1 MSLSIGLIAVV
12 ALVYM
17 AILFAIAFYGDRR
30 RTPLS
35 PRLRAWVYS
44 LSLAVYCT
52 SWTFFGAVGQATD
65 QLWSFLPIYLGPV
78 LLMLFAPWVLQKMI
92 MISKQENITSIA
104 DFIAARY
111 GKSQALAVVVA
122 LICMV
127 GVLPYIALQL
137 KGIVLGVNLLIGSGA
152 DSTGTR
158 AQDTALI
165 VSLVLAL
172 FTIVFGTRSL
182 DVTEHHRGMVLA
194 IAFESLVKLT
204 AFLAVGI
211 FVTFGLYDGFA
222 DLFSQARAAP
232 QLADY
237 WEETVHWPAMLL
249 QTGVA
254 MTAIMC
260 LPRQFHVTVV
270 ENIEPRDLNLARW
283 VFPIYLVLAALF
295 VVPIALAGQLHL
307 PAGVMPDSFVIS
319 LPLAEAHPA
328 LALLAFIGGA
338 SAATGMVIVASVAL
352 STMVS
357 NDMLLPWLLRRRE
370 KDTERPFEAFRHW
383 LLTVRRVSIAVILLL
398 AYVAYRLLGSSASL
412 ATIGQI
418 AFAAIAQLGPA
429 MIGALYWKQ
438 ANRRGVFAGL
448 AAGSLLWAY
457 TLVLPVVAKGLGW
470 PLERIPGLTWLASNP
485 FGLPIEPLTQ
495 GVLIS
500 LVGNFA
506 LFGLVSVLSR
516 TRVSEHWQASRFIGQ
531 EISQRQNSR
540 FMLAVQVED
549 LLMLAARFVGEER
562 ARQSFIRFAYRQGK
576 GFTPNQTANNEWIAH
591 TERLLAG
598 VLGASSARA
607 VVKAAIEGREM
618 QVEDVV
624 RIADEASEVLQF
636 NRALLQ
642 GAIENITQGISV
654 VDQSLRL
661 VAWNHRYLELFEYP
675 DGLIYVGR
683 PIADIIRYN
692 ADRGLCGP
700 GDPDMHVAKRLY
712 WMRQGTPHTS
722 ERLFPNG
729 RVIELI
735 GNPMP
740 GGGFVMS
747 FTDITAYREAEQG
760 LKGAN
765 ESLEQRVQERT
776 QELSQL
782 NQELS
787 EAKSNAEAANQS
799 KTRFL
804 AAVSHDLMQPLN
816 AARLFT
822 SALQERGSAA
832 RDNEALVNNISHSL
846 EDVENLLGTLV
857 DISKLDAGVITPDI
871 APFELGELLGNLAA
885 EYRQV
890 AASEG
895 LRLDFVACGAL
906 VRSDQQLLARILR
919 NLLSNAIRYTPRGRV
934 LLGCRR
940 HRQRLSIE
948 VWDTGVGIAAD
959 KLGEIFQE
967 FKRGESQRCHQD
979 RGLGLGLAI
988 VDKIARMLGHR
999 VRVGSLPG
1007 KGSCFAIE
1015 VPLAR
1020 HAPRS
1025 RAEPLASA
1033 DDLRERLRGSRVW
1046 VLDNDAAICAGMRT
1060 LLEAWGCRVV
1070 TALSEEDLARQVD
1083 NYHAEADL
1091 LIVDYHLDDQRNG
1104 VDAVAAINARR
1115 GSPLPALMI
1124 TANYSNELKQQ
1135 VRELGHTLMH
1145 KPVRPMKLKTALCH
1159 LLEREASV

>member
-1 MSLSIGLIAVV
+1 MSLSSGLIATV
-12 ALVYM
+12 ALLYM
-17 AILFAIAFYGDRR
+17 AVLFAIAFYGDRR
-30 RTPLS
+30 RAPLS
-35 PRLRAWVYS
+35 PRVRAWVYS

-52 SWTFFGAVGQATD
+52 SWTFFGAVGQAAG
-65 QLWSFLPIYLGPV
+65 QLWSFLPIYVGPV

-122 LICMV
+122 LICIV
-127 GVLPYIALQL
+127 CVLPYIALQL
-137 KGIVLGVNLLIGSGA
+137 KGIVLGVNLLIGAGA
-152 DSTGTR
+152 DSGGIR

-211 FVTFGLYDGFA
+211 FVTYGLYDGFD
-222 DLFSQARAAP
+222 DLLDKARAAP

-237 WEETVHWPAMLL
+237 WEETVHWPGLLL

-260 LPRQFHVTVV
+260 LPRQFHVLVV

-295 VVPIALAGQLHL
+295 VVPIALAGQMQL
-307 PAGVMPDSFVIS
+307 PAGVIPDSFVIS

-357 NDMLLPWLLRRRE
+357 NDMLLPWLLRRKGE
-370 KDTERPFEAFRHW
+370 AEQPFEVFRHW
-383 LLTVRRVSIAVILLL
+383 LLTVRRVSIALILLL
-398 AYVAYRLLGSSASL
+398 AYVSYRLLGSTASL

-448 AAGSLLWAY
+448 AAGSFLWAY

-470 PLERIPGLTWLASNP
+470 SLAAFPGLAWLDGRP
-485 FGLPIEPLTQ
+485 FGLMIEPLTL
-495 GVLIS
+495 GVLLS
-500 LVGNFA
+500 LIGNFA
-506 LFGLVSVLSR
+506 LFGLVSVFSR

-531 EISQRQNSR
+531 EISQKLSSR
-540 FMLAVQVED
+540 SMLAVQLED

-576 GFTPNQTANNEWIAH
+576 GFSPSQNANDEWIAH

-624 RIADEASEVLQF
+624 KIADEASEVLQF

-692 ADRGLCGP
+692 AERGLCGP
-700 GDPDMHVAKRLY
+700 GDPDLHVAKRLY

-747 FTDITAYREAEQG
+747 FTDITAYRHAEQG
-760 LKGAN
+760 LKDAN
-765 ESLEQRVQERT
+765 EGLEQRVQERT
-776 QELSQL
+776 FELSQL
-782 NQELS
+782 NQALT
-787 EAKSNAEAANQS
+787 EAKGNAEAANQS
-799 KTRFL
+799 KSRFL

-816 AARLFT
+816 AARLF
-822 SALQERGSAA
+822 SAALAHQEKLPEEATELVRHLDSSLRSAEDLITDLLDISRLEGGRVSADVAAFPLANLYDTLGVEFRVLAQEHGIDFHVRGSKL
-832 RDNEALVNNISHSL
+832 RIESDIK
-846 EDVENLLGTLV
+846 LLRRVLQNFLT
-857 DISKLDAGVITPDI
+857 
-871 APFELGELLGNLAA
+871 
-885 EYRQV
+885 
-890 AASEG
+890 
-895 LRLDFVACGAL
+895 
-906 VRSDQQLLARILR
+906 
-919 NLLSNAIRYTPRGRV
+919 NAFRYAKGHV
-934 LLGCRR
+934 LLGVRR
-940 HRQRLSIE
+940 EQGHLRLE
-948 VWDTGVGIAAD
+948 VWDHGPGIPPD
-959 KLGEIFQE
+959 KLHVIFEE
-967 FKRGESQRCHQD
+967 FKRLDSHQT
-979 RGLGLGLAI
+979 RAEKGLGLGLAI
-988 VDKIARMLGHR
+988 ADRLCKVLGHR
-999 VRVGSLPG
+999 LEVRSWPG
-1007 KGSCFAIE
+1007 KGSVFSVS

-1020 HAPRS
+1020 QPAP
-1025 RAEPLASA
+1025 AQINGHKLETPEQLNGAQ
-1033 DDLRERLRGSRVW
+1033 
-1046 VLDNDAAICAGMRT
+1046 VLCVDNEDSILTGMNS
-1060 LLEAWGCRVV
+1060 LLTRWGCRVL
-1070 TALSEEDLARQVD
+1070 TARSREECQALLEGDARPQLA
-1083 NYHAEADL
+1083 
-1091 LIVDYHLDDQRNG
+1091 LIDYHLDDG
-1104 VDAVAAINARR
+1104 
-1115 GSPLPALMI
+1115 
-1124 TANYSNELKQQ
+1124 
-1135 VRELGHTLMH
+1135 ELGTDLMAWLRTRLGEPVPGVVISADARPELVAQIH
-1145 KPVRPMKLKTALCH
+1145 AAGLDFLPKPVKPAALRALLSRH
-1159 LLEREASV
+1159 LSLR